1 MKFLAVHCQ
10 WRVIT
15 PLIGKGLVKKQV
27 CLLIPSHIG
36 KGVREGRGKEGG
48 RGREEKGR
56 GWKGGGHLA
65 VPVLKRLFSV

>member
-15 PLIGKGLVKKQV
+15 PLIGKGLVQKQV

-56 GWKGGGHLA
+56 
-65 VPVLKRLFSV
+65 